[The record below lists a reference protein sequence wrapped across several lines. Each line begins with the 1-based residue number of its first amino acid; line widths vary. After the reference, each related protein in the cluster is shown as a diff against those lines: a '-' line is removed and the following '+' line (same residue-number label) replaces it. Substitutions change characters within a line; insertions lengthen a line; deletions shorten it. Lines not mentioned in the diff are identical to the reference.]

1 MYSNVGS
8 ASRSAEGDLRKYRE
22 KVLTMKSILLFCR
35 LLLLW
40 ILIWGITTTCIG
52 EADSSAGALQ
62 FRIAPATAQGSQT
75 PSQLTEEVITQARKD
90 LQANGP
96 LAAIS
101 RDDEYVWFEM
111 MSGVKVPEFL
121 ITEEYQGLQ
130 YLLVHN
136 WPPFVIWPGI
146 DWGLERISKGKDN
159 NGRTCVQFQLDTAG
173 AEFFYSLT
181 AANVGRHLAM
191 IVDGKVASAPNIN
204 TAARRLGIISG
215 DFNEK
220 QIENMINILQK
231 AIVLTPIP
239 APATRATGTYMV
251 PVVLFILI
259 VVILVLLVY
268 R

>member
-1 MYSNVGS
+1 
-8 ASRSAEGDLRKYRE
+8 
-22 KVLTMKSILLFCR
+22 MKSILPFCR

-52 EADSSAGALQ
+52 EADSSAGALH
-62 FRIAPATAQGSQT
+62 FRIAPVKASGSQAS
-75 PSQLTEEVITQARKD
+75 SQLTEEEIIHVRED
-90 LQANGP
+90 LHANGP
-96 LAAIS
+96 QAAIS
-101 RDDEYVWFEM
+101 RDDEYVWLEM
-111 MSGVKVPEFL
+111 MSGVKVSEFL

-130 YLLVHN
+130 YLLVYN
-136 WPPFVIWPGI
+136 WPPFVMWPGT
-146 DWGLERISKGKDN
+146 DWGLEKVSKSIDN
-159 NGRTCVQFQLDTAG
+159 VGRACVQFQLDTAG

-191 IVDGKVASAPNIN
+191 IVDAKVASAPNIN

-220 QIENMINILQK
+220 QIEDMINILQK
-231 AIVLTPIP
+231 AIVLTPTP
-239 APATRATGTYMV
+239 APATRATGTYIV

>member
-1 MYSNVGS
+1 
-8 ASRSAEGDLRKYRE
+8 
-22 KVLTMKSILLFCR
+22 MKSILLFCR

-62 FRIAPATAQGSQT
+62 FRIAPVKASASQAS
-75 PSQLTEEVITQARKD
+75 SQLTEEDITHTRED
-90 LQANGP
+90 LHANGP
-96 LAAIS
+96 QAAIS
-101 RDDEYVWFEM
+101 RDDEYVWLEM

-136 WPPFVIWPGI
+136 WPPFVMWPGI
-146 DWGLERISKGKDN
+146 DWGLERVSKGKDN
-159 NGRTCVQFQLDTAG
+159 NGRTCVQFQFDPAG
-173 AEFFYSLT
+173 AELFYSLT
-181 AANVGRHLAM
+181 GANVGRHLAI

-204 TAARRLGIISG
+204 TAVRSFAVISG
-215 DFNEK
+215 DFTEI
-220 QIENMINILQK
+220 QIEDMIKVLQK
-231 AIVLTPIP
+231 IVMPTPTPTP
-239 APATRATGTYMV
+239 APRAMGTYLI
-251 PVVLFILI
+251 PVVLFVLI